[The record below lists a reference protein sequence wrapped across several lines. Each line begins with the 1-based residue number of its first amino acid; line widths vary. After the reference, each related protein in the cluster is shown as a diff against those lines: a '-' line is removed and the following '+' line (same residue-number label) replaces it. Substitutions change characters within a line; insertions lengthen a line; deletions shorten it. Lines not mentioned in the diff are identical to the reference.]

1 MTRKIKFLIVALFF
15 TGLLLLF
22 SSNKSYADEVTV
34 QVTPLSPTPISDTS
48 TVTSSITIQSVENK
62 VTTAQGTLNNAS
74 QVQGNAIIQTIQSNV
89 PNTDTS
95 TAVSIAITQEPI
107 KTAVESATAVIQ
119 LANTAIQSA
128 QTAISVAVIAQANVE
143 TQTAT
148 VQTNQVILTA
158 ETSKL
163 PDLQTTQTNTQSG
176 FYTENSNLGTATSN
190 VSTAETAVSNAITN
204 LANSE
209 PITTTTNGISAT
221 TYAYSGST
229 ASPLPNSQTVPL
241 STTTVASLSNNWGS
255 GQVLNSGRVDNVVV
269 KFEGTITL
277 PEEAVIVRYNTY
289 ADDGTKLYID
299 GVLAVDNWRDQSPRY
314 SNYSQDFNVSVDKQ
328 QDFVLW
334 YYEHGGGAVV
344 NLGWVIIRADGT
356 GYFTFPQAEAFSSV
370 IKTPDPIKVAAVDT
384 AKTNLTSVKTAY
396 DTQLA
401 IRDAAY
407 QAWQD
412 AIHAVNAQQSVID
425 SAQAAYDIAQANLL
439 AAQQSATAA
448 IQTADALAN
457 TATAKVDE
465 AVNAMTNAAQV
476 AQDYYA
482 KIAAD
487 KAAADAIL
495 AAQQKAAA
503 EARAA
508 RAAELAAQAEAN
520 RIAAEKSIADA
531 KIAQEKAAAEA
542 KAAEDARIVAEQAAK
557 DAQAAADKAKADAEI
572 QAAKDA
578 QAAADAAKAEADA
591 KAKAE
596 QDAALAEQK
605 AKDEAAKLAQDV
617 ANAKAEADKQKAEA
631 DKIAAEQAVKEQQ
644 AKDTK
649 AAQDAAIQ
657 AQKDAQAKADAAK
670 AEEDKAAQQAANEKA
685 AADKALIASTGVV
698 PNNPAQ
704 LPTDIPKPA
713 PAEVLVPHIQVDV
726 KGVENGGIQFFGTQS
741 APQVVGE
748 DGHLT
753 PPAPPPGSGLP
764 IPADAITTADTFIGQ
779 PGGASF
785 NAPDV
790 AVPVVLTPVTGA
802 LASVPGVQAINQA
815 FVAMANI
822 GNDMS
827 PVTRKKAKKI
837 LVTTVVVGQIVALRR
852 RFGK

>member
-1 MTRKIKFLIVALFF
+1 M
-15 TGLLLLF
+15 
-22 SSNKSYADEVTV
+22 
-34 QVTPLSPTPISDTS
+34 
-48 TVTSSITIQSVENK
+48 
-62 VTTAQGTLNNAS
+62 
-74 QVQGNAIIQTIQSNV
+74 
-89 PNTDTS
+89 
-95 TAVSIAITQEPI
+95 
-107 KTAVESATAVIQ
+107 
-119 LANTAIQSA
+119 
-128 QTAISVAVIAQANVE
+128 
-143 TQTAT
+143 
-148 VQTNQVILTA
+148 
-158 ETSKL
+158 
-163 PDLQTTQTNTQSG
+163 
-176 FYTENSNLGTATSN
+176 
-190 VSTAETAVSNAITN
+190 
-204 LANSE
+204 
-209 PITTTTNGISAT
+209 
-221 TYAYSGST
+221 
-229 ASPLPNSQTVPL
+229 
-241 STTTVASLSNNWGS
+241 
-255 GQVLNSGRVDNVVV
+255 
-269 KFEGTITL
+269 
-277 PEEAVIVRYNTY
+277 
-289 ADDGTKLYID
+289 
-299 GVLAVDNWRDQSPRY
+299 
-314 SNYSQDFNVSVDKQ
+314 
-328 QDFVLW
+328 
-334 YYEHGGGAVV
+334 
-344 NLGWVIIRADGT
+344 
-356 GYFTFPQAEAFSSV
+356 
-370 IKTPDPIKVAAVDT
+370 
-384 AKTNLTSVKTAY
+384 
-396 DTQLA
+396 
-401 IRDAAY
+401 
-407 QAWQD
+407 
-412 AIHAVNAQQSVID
+412 
-425 SAQAAYDIAQANLL
+425 
-439 AAQQSATAA
+439 
-448 IQTADALAN
+448 
-457 TATAKVDE
+457 
-465 AVNAMTNAAQV
+465 
-476 AQDYYA
+476 
-482 KIAAD
+482 
-487 KAAADAIL
+487 